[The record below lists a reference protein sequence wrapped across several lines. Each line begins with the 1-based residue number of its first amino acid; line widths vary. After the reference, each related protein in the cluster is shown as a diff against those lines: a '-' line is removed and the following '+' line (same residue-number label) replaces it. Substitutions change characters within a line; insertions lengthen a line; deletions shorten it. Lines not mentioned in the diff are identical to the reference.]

1 MSTILASV
9 NAFYRATSEE
19 LGIDLRIAID
29 SVVPALVATYTAG
42 YWVGER
48 FYALRDRYLNN

>member
-9 NAFYRATSEE
+9 HAFYRATSED
-19 LGIDLRIAID
+19 LGIDLRTAID
-29 SVVPALVATYTAG
+29 TVVPALVATYTAG
-42 YWVGER
+42 FWVGER